1 MRNKLTDKK
10 FKREVFMESLDN
22 LVKASSSIGLSKE
35 RARSVKDILGWA
47 QNLVKRH
54 GNGKV

>member
-1 MRNKLTDKK
+1 MRSKLSDKK

-35 RARSVKDILGWA
+35 RARNVKDILGWA